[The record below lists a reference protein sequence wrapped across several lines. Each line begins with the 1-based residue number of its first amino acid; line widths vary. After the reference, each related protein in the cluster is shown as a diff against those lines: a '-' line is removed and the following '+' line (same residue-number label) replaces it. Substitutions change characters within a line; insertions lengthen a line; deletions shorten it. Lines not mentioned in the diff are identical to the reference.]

1 MPGRS
6 SLTIR
11 TFQPTDADALSA
23 LLRAS
28 LASGEQAGH
37 TTGDVESIIG
47 SFSALRHLLVAALD
61 GEPVGLISP
70 IHRFIVV
77 RSDVRRR
84 GIGRALVDAAEADSA
99 QSPDGPVILFPP
111 HNSATALS
119 FLQAVDFQY
128 DHSLWRFQLDP
139 KRHEPLP
146 MLPSDVLLTTYH
158 DDDLAAYVDLIN
170 MAFLDHPVPLHV
182 TRDQIEHIHA
192 APNFDA
198 ANVALIRTM
207 SDELVGF
214 CVTGS
219 HRSDETI
226 VGTVNLLGV
235 RRKFRGRGL
244 GRYLLIW
251 GIERL
256 RSLGIGHI
264 ELAVEAENENAV
276 GLYRSVGFDPVEEWP
291 QWMRKPSAREL
302 TTAI

>member
-1 MPGRS
+1 MPGPS
-6 SLTIR
+6 SPTIR

-37 TTGDVESIIG
+37 TSSDVESIIG
-47 SFSALRHLLVAALD
+47 SFSALRHLLVAEFD
-61 GEPVGLISP
+61 DEPVGLISP

-77 RSDVRRR
+77 RPDVRRR
-84 GIGRALVDAAEADSA
+84 GIGRMLVDAAEADSA
-99 QSPDGPVILFPP
+99 RSPDGPVILFPP
-111 HNSATALS
+111 HNSSLALA
-119 FLQAVDFQY
+119 FLQAIDFQY
-128 DHSLWRFQLDP
+128 DHSLWRFQLDS
-139 KRHEPLP
+139 KRQEPLP
-146 MLPSDVLLTTYH
+146 MLPPDLLLTTYH
-158 DDDLAAYVDLIN
+158 DDDLVAYVDLIN
-170 MAFLDHPVPLHV
+170 TAFLDHPVPLHV
-182 TRDQIEHIHA
+182 TREQIEHVHTA
-192 APNFDA
+192 ANFDSA
-198 ANVALIRTM
+198 DVALIRTM

-219 HRSDETI
+219 HRSDDTI

-256 RSLGIGHI
+256 RSLGIEHI

-291 QWMRKPSAREL
+291 QWMHKRSGRGLIA
-302 TTAI
+302 T